1 MMTTA
6 SLIERLEALEA
17 GGGSNEL
24 DVQIEVA
31 LSSGLA
37 RANAAGTK
45 VIYNNKG
52 RDETYWA
59 RDWSA
64 DANRTKTIASLK
76 AQEASNGR

>member
-1 MMTTA
+1 MTD
-6 SLIERLEALEA
+6 LIKRLEALEA

-37 RANAAGTK
+37 RANTAGTK

-64 DANRTKTIASLK
+64 DANRAKTISALRTTG
-76 AQEASNGR
+76 E